1 MKNVHLSDFDI
12 QRFAFELSDCKAEI
26 VTHIHTCERCKQ
38 KADSYRSISDGIKVQ
53 PEPVLDFDLSAL
65 VLEQLP
71 SLSKKESA
79 YTYFIYFLMAL
90 STLVV
95 VAAILYFKEAI
106 VGLFA
111 NTNTAAV
118 PTSFIVSTCLLIL
131 TVIGI
136 DTIRSFHKKMNLLNY

>member
-26 VTHIHTCERCKQ
+26 VTHITTCKLCKQ
-38 KADSYRSISDGIKVQ
+38 KVDNYLSVSDSIKVQ

-71 SLSKKESA
+71 TMSKKEAA
-79 YTYFIYFLMAL
+79 YNYFIYFLMAL
-90 STLVV
+90 STFVV
-95 VAAILYFKEAI
+95 VAVIIYFKEAF
-106 VGLFA
+106 VDLFA
-111 NTNTAAV
+111 NSSAI

-131 TVIGI
+131 TAIGI
-136 DTIRSFHKKMNLLNY
+136 DTFRSFHKKMNLLNY

>member
-12 QRFAFELSDCKAEI
+12 QRFAFELSDCKTEI
-26 VTHIHTCERCKQ
+26 VSHINTCELCKQ
-38 KADSYRSISDGIKVQ
+38 KADNYGSISDSIKVQ
-53 PEPVLDFDLSAL
+53 PEPVLEFDLSAL
-65 VLEQLP
+65 VLAQLP
-71 SLSKKESA
+71 TMSKKESA
-79 YTYFIYFLMAL
+79 YNYFIYFLMAL

-95 VAAILYFKEAI
+95 VGALLYFKEAI

-111 NTNTAAV
+111 NTSAI

-136 DTIRSFHKKMNLLNY
+136 DTFRSFHKKMNLLNY